1 MLPAGLGIEFY
12 SHIYTSQLSDSTAD
26 SSQSADSANQNQA
39 QAVNNIGC
47 LLACFLSFFLAR
59 DMNSLAAHTIRR
71 SRLWT
76 TPGGARGLQLSS
88 SKGQCHQHYAAHIDT
103 TIRPLSYSRTTKS
116 KENSSDSHAT
126 SDDQI
131 PIKIKAYYV
140 AKGIDIVRVQ
150 SRVYG
155 SHREKFQSKLVTIT
169 LNAEANQ
176 YIAIFNYGSIVFF
189 NVPEKDHFSHFVKMK
204 EQLNTP
210 IAESL
215 QHTEDYRVVVNKQL
229 EKPSIIKATLTNIR
243 SLDEK
248 NLTVIGTVI
257 AQSVALDYYAGE
269 ADKMLES
276 FNQINKNIEDGDN
289 FDMLDNKALYKLI
302 ASNNAVITNILSKM
316 GIFEGTDAA
325 WDNADY
331 HYTWEGMFVP
341 PFCHSHC
348 FLRTSSNPHLKVCE
362 RTSS

>member
-1 MLPAGLGIEFY
+1 MSAARWGRNGL
-12 SHIYTSQLSDSTAD
+12 SLKHSTQEA
-26 SSQSADSANQNQA
+26 
-39 QAVNNIGC
+39 
-47 LLACFLSFFLAR
+47 LL
-59 DMNSLAAHTIRR
+59 T
-71 SRLWT
+71 
-76 TPGGARGLQLSS
+76 
-88 SKGQCHQHYAAHIDT
+88 
-103 TIRPLSYSRTTKS
+103 RPLSYNRNTKS
-116 KENSSDSHAT
+116 SSDVQAT

-189 NVPEKDHFSHFVKMK
+189 NVPENDHFDHFVKMK

-331 HYTWEGMFVP
+331 HYTWEGKLYI
-341 PFCHSHC
+341 CTGCTH
-348 FLRTSSNPHLKVCE
+348 FLFFSLCLSVCLSTIFLF
-362 RTSS
+362 RCAN